1 MIRLLLL
8 LVVALPA
15 FASWD
20 AVMRLSPDQKLEV
33 LLPRTAPV
41 RGQFVSAS
49 PDALVIRDRSGERS
63 IARADVRRVAIPD
76 PSRRGARGF
85 IATAIGAGVGI
96 GIGYAVCPH
105 CANEGSPGKFV
116 GPGAAIGAG
125 AGALAG
131 FLPVPYRT
139 IYRQ

>member
-1 MIRLLLL
+1 
-8 LVVALPA
+8 
-15 FASWD
+15 
-20 AVMRLSPDQKLEV
+20 MRLSPDQKLEV